1 MARPVKHVHLHRIGP
16 TELRVVSDVDE
27 GVLAIVQ
34 QEEAVIR
41 AYQAQ
46 GPWPHSQVSLF
57 ILKDLQPL
65 VRQLKGGALPAG
77 GAAALDTR
85 TVVNMFDL
93 ADPRACHIFVNRRAM
108 VQADYWDDALA
119 IRGLLAHE
127 HAHPLA
133 ENGATRASR
142 GLAVE
147 LSLDEPAPAGL
158 AGLLGGLIEELSL
171 YAPRELFT
179 NQAAIAAGFDQAMLH
194 LNRRNVANACLSVG
208 GRERLREVLAQD
220 TAAGSRPAAAVG
232 QLLLAGDLESHL
244 RLALEVVPFARAG
257 LPAAAAELDGV
268 LEQVLFPQLEP
279 QVAPAYRALSRLYAG
294 LAAAPAP
301 AELLAW
307 CQQVADVVLAA
318 LREQGLA
325 VRCTVRA
332 ARAPAPGA

>member
-1 MARPVKHVHLHRIGP
+1 MARPVKHVQLHRIGA

-41 AYQAQ
+41 GMMA
-46 GPWPHSQVSLF
+46 GGDWPHTQVSLF

-65 VRQLKGGALPAG
+65 ARQLKGGALPAG

-93 ADPRACHIFVNRRAM
+93 ANPRACHIFVNRRAM

-119 IRGLLAHE
+119 ICGLLAHE

-142 GLAVE
+142 GLSLA
-147 LSLDEPAPAGL
+147 LSLEEPNERL
-158 AGLLGGLIEELSL
+158 ARLLRGLLEELCL

-179 NQAAIAAGFDQAMLH
+179 NELAIVRGFDQALLH
-194 LNRRNVANACLSVG
+194 LNRRNVANACLSVT

-220 TAAGSRPAAAVG
+220 SAAGSRPAAAVG

-244 RLALEVVPFARAG
+244 RLALEVAPFARAG
-257 LPAAAAELDGV
+257 RHEAAAELEGV

-279 QVAPAYRALSRLYAG
+279 QAGPAYRAIRGLYTE
-294 LAAAPAP
+294 LTAAPAP
-301 AELLAW
+301 AELQAW
-307 CQQVADVVLAA
+307 CQQVADTVLAA

-325 VRCTVRA
+325 VSCTIG
-332 ARAPAPGA
+332 PAPGALS